1 MRLMKNAIRQYAMV
15 SALVCAGAVT
25 GGQAMA
31 ADGQQ
36 LYNATC
42 GLCHQVGATGVPGQF
57 PPLKGR
63 IDQIAATPEGKT
75 YLAHVLLNGLSGSIK
90 AGGQSYMGYM
100 PAFAAQSDETLA
112 AILTYVASLGE
123 TKPAPTFSA
132 DDIKA
137 ARTGGPLAPTAILDE
152 RNKLNAAHPVP

>member
-1 MRLMKNAIRQYAMV
+1 
-15 SALVCAGAVT
+15 
-25 GGQAMA
+25 
-31 ADGQQ
+31 
-36 LYNATC
+36 
-42 GLCHQVGATGVPGQF
+42 
-57 PPLKGR
+57 
-63 IDQIAATPEGKT
+63 
-75 YLAHVLLNGLSGSIK
+75 
-90 AGGQSYMGYM
+90 MGYM